1 MHVGSFIDLV
11 PLGILKH
18 GELRGT
24 KPTPAE
30 VKGAVFE
37 ILKNSNSRNCP
48 QNEKNINLIIA
59 HNIKRRY

>member
-11 PLGILKH
+11 PWRILKY

-24 KPTPAE
+24 KPTLAK

-48 QNEKNINLIIA
+48 QTEKNINLIIA

>member
-1 MHVGSFIDLV
+1 MHVGSFVDLV
-11 PLGILKH
+11 PWGILKY

-48 QNEKNINLIIA
+48 QTEWNMKSIIA

>member
-11 PLGILKH
+11 PWGILKY

-24 KPTPAE
+24 KPNLAE

-48 QNEKNINLIIA
+48 QTEKNINLIIA